1 MAAKDC
7 QTSQGAIDALA
18 AGRFDDVSADQMA
31 VLEAHLNECADCAAR
46 LADVRARLAS
56 PFDVAVD
63 SPAPETWDAVWRA
76 IEAAPSGQVERAGL
90 GRVIRWRRWAAGAIA
105 AAAAI
110 LLIIGLWP
118 MASTVQPASEVRFAS
133 ADDVHIESLSVF
145 DQGTP
150 MVLSVGEDG
159 GISVIWVVEGQES

>member
-1 MAAKDC
+1 MAGKDC
-7 QTSQGAIDALA
+7 QTLQSAIGALA
-18 AGRFDDVSADQMA
+18 AGRFDDVSTDQMA

-46 LADVRARLAS
+46 LADVRARLAL

-63 SPAPETWDAVWRA
+63 SPAPEAWDIVWRA
-76 IEAAPSGQVERAGL
+76 IEAGPSGQAERAGL
-90 GRVIRWRRWAAGAIA
+90 GRGIRWRWWAAGAMA
-105 AAAAI
+105 AVAAI

-118 MASTVQPASEVRFAS
+118 MAGTVQPLPEVQFAS